1 MRKSVITSSL
11 IALMVCLGLF
21 SLSWGIWGHQHINRA
36 AVFALPDSMR
46 VFFFNH
52 IDYITEEA
60 AVPDLRKYV
69 IGDQSEPDRHYI
81 DLEEFGDHPFDS
93 LPQTWDAAVAKYG
106 EKKLHKAGI
115 LPWYIEQMEQKLEQ
129 AFRSRRTDEIL
140 FIAADLGH
148 YIADAHVPFH
158 TTVNHDGQLTGQR
171 GIHAFWESQL
181 PELFGSQYNFHV
193 APAHYIP
200 DIQAEVWKII
210 RHSHQL
216 VDTALRVEKQLLDR
230 FPKDELYRKDA
241 DGKIVKNKYGQPVF
255 SYAFA
260 KAYHEALHGMV
271 EDQMRRAIQEL
282 ADFWYTAWVNAGRPN
297 LTVLDDPSLTEANQK
312 IFKKAYRLWQQGK
325 LWGIRSGSEY

>member
-1 MRKSVITSSL
+1 MRQSVITSRF
-11 IALMVCLGLF
+11 IALMVCVSLF

-52 IDYITEEA
+52 IDYLTEEA

-81 DLEEFGDHPFDS
+81 DLEKFGDHPFDS
-93 LPQTWDAAVAKYG
+93 LPETWDAAVRKYG
-106 EKKLHKAGI
+106 EKKLHEAGI
-115 LPWYIEQMEQKLEQ
+115 LPWYIQQMEQKLEQ
-129 AFRSRRTDEIL
+129 AFRNRRTDEIL

-148 YIADAHVPFH
+148 YIADAHVPLH
-158 TTVNHDGQLTGQR
+158 TTINHDGQLTGQR

-181 PELFGSQYNFHV
+181 PELFGNQYNFHV
-193 APAHYIP
+193 APARYIP

-216 VDTALRVEKQLLDR
+216 SDTVLLVEKQLLAR
-230 FPKDELYRKDA
+230 FPKNELYRKDA
-241 DGKIVKNKYGQPVF
+241 DGNIMKNKYGQLIF

-297 LTVLDDPSLTEANQK
+297 LTELDDASLTEANKK

-325 LWGIRSGSEY
+325 LWGIHSGSEY